1 MIKRKLG
8 QSGLSIAPLVFG
20 GNVLGWNVDE
30 QTGFRLLDAFV
41 DHGFNAIDTADVYS
55 NWAPG
60 NYGGESETM
69 IGRWLK
75 ARPGMR
81 GRVVIFTKVGSDMGG
96 PGQKGLS
103 RKWILEAAEQSLR
116 RLGTD
121 VIDLYFAHEPDPE
134 TPQEETL
141 SAFAWLLQAGKI
153 RSIGASNFD
162 ADQTRKAL
170 ALAERGLPRYTVLQP
185 EYNLHDRS
193 GFEGPLQDLCV
204 REGIAAVTYFSL
216 ASGFL
221 SGKYR
226 GRAGLSRSVRGADV
240 EKYLTPHGF
249 AILDALQA
257 VADRHRASLSEVA
270 LAWLMAQPAVAAP
283 IASATKT
290 EHIGSFAQAAALQ
303 LTAEDRTQLAV

>member
-8 QSGLSIAPLVFG
+8 QSGRSIAPLVLG
-20 GNVLGWNVDE
+20 GNVFGWNVDE
-30 QTGFRLLDAFV
+30 DTGFRVLDAFV

-60 NYGGESETM
+60 NSGGESEAM

-81 GRVVIFTKVGSDMGG
+81 DRVVIFTKVGSDMGG

-103 RKWILEAAEQSLR
+103 QRWILEAAENSLR

-121 VIDLYFAHEPDPE
+121 VIDLYFAHVPDPE

-141 SAFAWLLQAGKI
+141 SAFGRLLEAGKI

-162 ADQTRKAL
+162 ADQLREAL
-170 ALAERGLPRYTVLQP
+170 ALSHGGLPRYTVVQP

-204 REGIAAVTYFSL
+204 QEDIGAVTYFSL

-226 GRAGLSRSVRGADV
+226 SESDLSKSVRGEDV
-240 EKYLTPHGF
+240 EKYLTPRGF
-249 AILDALQA
+249 ALLNALQA
-257 VADRHRASLSEVA
+257 VADTYGASLSEVA

-283 IASATKT
+283 IASATKV
-290 EHIGSFAQAAALQ
+290 EHVSGFARAAGLQ
-303 LTAEDRTQLAV
+303 LTAEDLAQLAT

>member
-8 QSGLSIAPLVFG
+8 QSGLSVAPLVLG
-20 GNVLGWNVDE
+20 GNVFGWNVDKV
-30 QTGFRLLDAFV
+30 TGFRLLDVFV

-60 NYGGESETM
+60 NSGGESEAM

-81 GRVVIFTKVGSDMGG
+81 DRVVIFTKVGSEMGG

-103 RKWILEAAEQSLR
+103 RRWILETAENSLC

-121 VIDLYFAHEPDPE
+121 VIDLYFAHVPDPE
-134 TPQEETL
+134 TPQEESL
-141 SAFAWLLQAGKI
+141 SAFGTLLEAGKI

-162 ADQTRKAL
+162 ADQLREAL
-170 ALAERGLPRYTVLQP
+170 ALSHSGLPRYTVLQP

-193 GFEGPLQDLCV
+193 DFEGPLQDLCV
-204 REGIAAVTYFSL
+204 QEDVGAVTYFSL
-216 ASGFL
+216 ASDFL

-226 GRAGLSRSVRGADV
+226 DKANLSQSVRREDV
-240 EKYLTPHGF
+240 EKYLTPRGF

-257 VADRHRASLSEVA
+257 VADKHGASLGEVA
-270 LAWLMAQPAVAAP
+270 LAWLMAQPGVAAP
-283 IASATKT
+283 IASATKV
-290 EHIGSFAQAAALQ
+290 EHISSFARAAGLQ
-303 LTAEDRTQLAV
+303 LTAEDFAQLAI

>member
-1 MIKRKLG
+1 MIKRRLG
-8 QSGLSIAPLVFG
+8 HSGLSIAPLVLG
-20 GNVLGWNVDE
+20 GNVFGWNVDE

-60 NYGGESETM
+60 NSGGESESM

-81 GRVVIFTKVGSDMGG
+81 ERVVIFTKVGSDMGG
-96 PGQKGLS
+96 PGRKGLS
-103 RKWILEAAEQSLR
+103 RRWILEAVEHSLR

-121 VIDLYFAHEPDPE
+121 VIDLYFAHVPDPDI
-134 TPQEETL
+134 PQEETL
-141 SAFAWLLQAGKI
+141 SAFATLIEAGKV
-153 RSIGASNFD
+153 RSIGASNVD
-162 ADQTRKAL
+162 RDQLREAL
-170 ALAERGLPRYTVLQP
+170 SLSGSGLPRYTVLQP

-204 REGIAAVTYFSL
+204 REGVDAVTYFSL

-226 GRAGLSRSVRGADV
+226 GRADLSRSVRGEDV
-240 EKYLTPHGF
+240 EKYLTPRGF

-257 VADRHRASLSEVA
+257 VADRHEASLSEIA

-290 EHIGSFAQAAALQ
+290 EHVDSFARAAALR
-303 LTAEDRTQLAV
+303 LTAEDLAQLAV

>member
-8 QSGLSIAPLVFG
+8 QSGLSIAPLVLG
-20 GNVLGWNVDE
+20 GNVFGWNVDD

-60 NYGGESETM
+60 NSGGESEAM

-81 GRVVIFTKVGSDMGG
+81 DRVVIFTKVGSDMGG

-103 RKWILEAAEQSLR
+103 RRWILEAAENSLR

-121 VIDLYFAHEPDPE
+121 VVDLYFAHRPDPD

-141 SAFAWLLQAGKI
+141 SAFGALLEAGKI
-153 RSIGASNFD
+153 RAIGASNFD
-162 ADQTRKAL
+162 ADQLREAL
-170 ALAERGLPRYTVLQP
+170 ALSRSGLPRYMVLQP

-193 GFEGPLQDLCV
+193 GFEGPLQDFCV
-204 REGIAAVTYFSL
+204 KEGVGAVTYFSL

-226 GRAGLSRSVRGADV
+226 DKADLSQSVRGEDV
-240 EKYLTPHGF
+240 EKYLTPRGF
-249 AILDALQA
+249 AILDALEA
-257 VADRHRASLSEVA
+257 VAGRHGARLSEVA
-270 LAWLMAQPAVAAP
+270 LAWLMAQPAVVAP
-283 IASATKT
+283 IASATKA
-290 EHIGSFAQAAALQ
+290 EHISSFARAADLQ
-303 LTAEDRTQLAV
+303 LTAEDLAQLAI